1 MKKIGIITDC
11 TCDLTKEMY
20 EKYNIEVLP
29 LYVVMK
35 GKTYQDGI
43 DITTEEMYKLVDKY
57 NELPKTSNVSPAKFE
72 EFFKYYL
79 EKYESI
85 IYYGIG
91 SDLSGTYQNAKIA
104 ASEFDENKVSEHV
117 VKYYGVDQFKQK
129 YANDP
134 QLELIN
140 KVSSTFLGFTDAEL
154 SYTSSDNEIL
164 YFETNENK
172 TVMHTKNAGTVV
184 ITIKCEYAGK
194 AYEQTVEIT
203 VEQSVEV
210 EGSTVKAA
218 IEAADD
224 TNVTVKGV
232 VVSSLVNQTGFYIGD
247 ETGII
252 AVTCDADVLSELK
265 LGNLIVIEGTRIHKK
280 KDPAGA
286 YAGQSV
292 ITDAKVIANY
302 YGTHNYSTSFFV
314 LLSSRALRTG

>member
-104 ASEFDENKVSEHV
+104 ASEFDENKVFIGDS
-117 VKYYGVDQFKQK
+117 KNLSTGIG
-129 YANDP
+129 
-134 QLELIN
+134 LLI
-140 KVSSTFLGFTDAEL
+140 L
-154 SYTSSDNEIL
+154 
-164 YFETNENK
+164 
-172 TVMHTKNAGTVV
+172 
-184 ITIKCEYAGK
+184 
-194 AYEQTVEIT
+194 
-203 VEQSVEV
+203 
-210 EGSTVKAA
+210 KAA
-218 IEAADD
+218 KYRDEGYSAKEIFEKVNELVPRVRTQFAIN
-224 TNVTVKGV
+224 TLKYLHMGGRCSGV
-232 VVSSLVNQTGFYIGD
+232 SKILGT
-247 ETGII
+247 
-252 AVTCDADVLSELK
+252 ALK
-265 LGNLIVIEGTRIHKK
+265 LKPII
-280 KDPAGA
+280 
-286 YAGQSV
+286 
-292 ITDAKVIANY
+292 KVINGKLEVSKKPIGY
-302 YGTHNYSTSFFV
+302 V
-314 LLSSRALRTG
+314 RALRTMLDNAYVDLGNIDLDHVFVTHTVADDDAKYLKGELSKVIPSDCLRETNASGVIATHCGPRTIGILYLVKE

>member
-104 ASEFDENKVSEHV
+104 ASEFDENKVFIGDS
-117 VKYYGVDQFKQK
+117 KNLSTGIG
-129 YANDP
+129 
-134 QLELIN
+134 LLI
-140 KVSSTFLGFTDAEL
+140 L
-154 SYTSSDNEIL
+154 
-164 YFETNENK
+164 
-172 TVMHTKNAGTVV
+172 
-184 ITIKCEYAGK
+184 
-194 AYEQTVEIT
+194 
-203 VEQSVEV
+203 
-210 EGSTVKAA
+210 KAA
-218 IEAADD
+218 KYRDEGYSAKEIFEKVNELVPRVRTQFAIN
-224 TNVTVKGV
+224 TLKYLHMGGRCSGV
-232 VVSSLVNQTGFYIGD
+232 SKILGT
-247 ETGII
+247 
-252 AVTCDADVLSELK
+252 ALK
-265 LGNLIVIEGTRIHKK
+265 LKPII
-280 KDPAGA
+280 
-286 YAGQSV
+286 
-292 ITDAKVIANY
+292 KVINGKLEVSKKPIGY
-302 YGTHNYSTSFFV
+302 V
-314 LLSSRALRTG
+314 RALRTMLDNAYADLDNMDLDHVFVTHTVADDDAKYLKGELSKVIPSDCLRETNASGVIATHCGPRTIGILYLVKE

>member
-104 ASEFDENKVSEHV
+104 ASEFDENKVFIGDS
-117 VKYYGVDQFKQK
+117 KNLSTGIG
-129 YANDP
+129 
-134 QLELIN
+134 LLI
-140 KVSSTFLGFTDAEL
+140 L
-154 SYTSSDNEIL
+154 
-164 YFETNENK
+164 
-172 TVMHTKNAGTVV
+172 
-184 ITIKCEYAGK
+184 
-194 AYEQTVEIT
+194 
-203 VEQSVEV
+203 
-210 EGSTVKAA
+210 KAA
-218 IEAADD
+218 KYRDEGYSAKEIFEKVNELVPRVRTQFAIN
-224 TNVTVKGV
+224 TLKYLHMGGRCSGV
-232 VVSSLVNQTGFYIGD
+232 SKILGT
-247 ETGII
+247 
-252 AVTCDADVLSELK
+252 ALK
-265 LGNLIVIEGTRIHKK
+265 LKPII
-280 KDPAGA
+280 
-286 YAGQSV
+286 
-292 ITDAKVIANY
+292 KVINGKLEVSKKPIGY
-302 YGTHNYSTSFFV
+302 V
-314 LLSSRALRTG
+314 RALRTMLDNTYADLGNMDLDHVFVTHTVADSDAKYLKEELSKVIPSDCLRETNASGVIATHCGPRTIGILYLVKE

>member
-104 ASEFDENKVSEHV
+104 ASEFDENKVFIGDS
-117 VKYYGVDQFKQK
+117 KNLSTGIG
-129 YANDP
+129 
-134 QLELIN
+134 LLI
-140 KVSSTFLGFTDAEL
+140 L
-154 SYTSSDNEIL
+154 
-164 YFETNENK
+164 
-172 TVMHTKNAGTVV
+172 
-184 ITIKCEYAGK
+184 
-194 AYEQTVEIT
+194 
-203 VEQSVEV
+203 
-210 EGSTVKAA
+210 KAA
-218 IEAADD
+218 KYRDEGYSAKEIFEKVNELVPRVRTQFAIN
-224 TNVTVKGV
+224 TLKYLHMGGRCSGV
-232 VVSSLVNQTGFYIGD
+232 SKILGT
-247 ETGII
+247 
-252 AVTCDADVLSELK
+252 ALK
-265 LGNLIVIEGTRIHKK
+265 LKPII
-280 KDPAGA
+280 
-286 YAGQSV
+286 
-292 ITDAKVIANY
+292 KVINGKLEVSKKPIGY
-302 YGTHNYSTSFFV
+302 V
-314 LLSSRALRTG
+314 RALRTMLDNTYADLGNMDLDHIFVTHTVADSDAKYLKEELSKVIPSDCLRETNASGVIATHCGPRTIGILYLVKE